1 MRRSA
6 RRCSC
11 IALAAPLPSES
22 CLPPARRCCR
32 ASSSRPASYSDR
44 LRGEMTI
51 TDLPAEIAVGDLD
64 DWRRAGRDIVV
75 LDVREDWEVAL
86 CALADSL
93 KIPMQQIPARKAE
106 LPQDKPLVVM
116 CHHGGRSRQVMQWL
130 RANGFPQAINLAG
143 GIHAWAEQID
153 PGMARY

>member
-22 CLPPARRCCR
+22 CLTPARRCCR

-75 LDVREDWEVAL
+75 LDVREDWAVAL

-93 KIPMQQIPARKAE
+93 QIPMQQLPAPKAE
-106 LPQDKPLVVM
+106 LPPETPPGVM
-116 CHHGGRSRQVMQWL
+116 G
-130 RANGFPQAINLAG
+130 NTAG
-143 GIHAWAEQID
+143 
-153 PGMARY
+153 